1 MKNRKWKRRSGP
13 LSQLLGPRQ
22 PTSPTDRP
30 SLHPSSSLAHAR
42 AVAGRPQLARN
53 SLARGPV
60 HRPRHA
66 CPSSSPAAAARW
78 TPHDS
83 PPVHLLHATLNRH
96 ATKSRQWWQGRAR
109 GHARGMVLSPPWRIA
124 HATSAPTTPCRNAVR
139 CPRCITNRP
148 PIRRRWSSEL
158 RL

>member
-53 SLARGPV
+53 SPAHGPA
-60 HRPRHA
+60 HRPRHVR
-66 CPSSSPAAAARW
+66 PSSSPAAAARW

-83 PPVHLLHATLNRH
+83 PPVHLLHATLNRR
-96 ATKSRQWWQGRAR
+96 ATESRQRWQGQAR
-109 GHARGMVLSPPWRIA
+109 GSRPGHDPVPLAPRSRNPTPPSDAVHTPPPHDASRHGKHGARL
-124 HATSAPTTPCRNAVR
+124 
-139 CPRCITNRP
+139 
-148 PIRRRWSSEL
+148 
-158 RL
+158 